1 MSITR
6 VQQSQISGSLSFNDQ
21 MTPSAAM
28 EGQANLKG
36 DLDALRSLV
45 LDIKGSDASHWYE
58 AASQNLSAVHA
69 AMVATGADAAF
80 QGAVSS
86 VGKAT
91 LNSLEVTNAADLKS
105 TLSVTGAAT
114 LSDSLSVT
122 GAASLSSTL
131 SVTGA
136 ATLSDALTVAGLADF
151 NGGITA
157 NEIKID
163 GDSVGAL
170 YLVGAAGQIQDS
182 DKLSFDGSK
191 LSVTGGVDV
200 SGASDLHGAVHAY
213 DAMTVD
219 GAASL
224 GSTLSVTGAATLSST
239 LEVVGVATLD
249 AHVDMKASMSVTGS
263 AEFGGGVNIM
273 AGGLEI
279 AGDKLEVT
287 GSFAI
292 KGNSAL
298 DGALSVSGA
307 ASLSSSLSVAGLADF
322 NGDVTANKVSIDGDV
337 ATRLY
342 IVDSDGSIKDESG
355 LTYAAMGAGG
365 GAGAAKKLSV
375 TGALDISLGSDLHGA
390 VHAYDAMTVDGA
402 ASMGSTLSVA
412 GASDLTGNVHAYA
425 AMTVDGAAS
434 FGDTLSVTG
443 AASLSSTL
451 AVSDLA
457 TFSNGIAVNGAAAD
471 FNADVTANKI
481 SIDGDVTTRLY
492 IVDADGSIKDE
503 SGLTYAS
510 AGGGASKVL
519 SVTGDIAAVNAAFS
533 GDVTVAGDLAVKGAM
548 TYIETE
554 NLKVKDALIHLA
566 TGSNSAASRGIVLH
580 GNSAGGSGD
589 LAVGAKAGGYDFV
602 FAKNVDDSDVDAGNS
617 EIFSTASL
625 AGAWMSSVR
634 LGSAEGTELGH
645 VAVSGSDV
653 EMLATGNINLSAN
666 SQAFSLAAAGDQA
679 AFEAEFGVGTS
690 LVSAIV
696 SAASGGNFKK
706 GSFDATAG
714 QALLDFSSLG
724 ALRPGYDAEK
734 DIDVYLNGVLLVA
747 SDDYALSNDHTVSL
761 NYNFSAGDKMTI
773 IIRNAA

>member
-1 MSITR
+1 
-6 VQQSQISGSLSFNDQ
+6 
-21 MTPSAAM
+21 MTPGAAM

-58 AASQNLSAVHA
+58 AAAQNLSAVHA

-86 VGKAT
+86 VGNASIGGT
-91 LNSLEVTNAADLKS
+91 LAVTGAASLSS
-105 TLSVTGAAT
+105 TLGVSGAAT
-114 LSDSLSVT
+114 LSDSLSVAK
-122 GAASLSSTL
+122 AATFSDTV
-131 SVTGA
+131 SVAGA

-170 YLVGAAGQIQDS
+170 YLVGASGQIEDS
-182 DKLSFDGSK
+182 NKLSFDGSK

-224 GSTLSVTGAATLSST
+224 GSTLSVAGAATLSST

-287 GSFAI
+287 GSFAV
-292 KGNSAL
+292 KGDSAL

-322 NGDVTANKVSIDGDV
+322 NGDVTANKISIDGDV

-355 LTYAAMGAGG
+355 LTYAG
-365 GAGAAKKLSV
+365 GAAKKLSV

-451 AVSDLA
+451 TVSDLA

-481 SIDGDVTTRLY
+481 SIDGDVATRLY

-554 NLKVKDALIHLA
+554 NLKVKDAIIHLA

-666 SQAFSLAAAGDQA
+666 GQAFSLAAAGDQA

-724 ALRPGYDAEK
+724 ALRAGYDAEK
-734 DIDVYLNGVLLVA
+734 DLDVYLNGVLLVA